1 MSDWAAM
8 TAAGIVSDTLWIQEW
23 GSALRERH
31 DLQELSIDNA
41 LLRRDAAEIAA
52 RYNQLVA
59 DFNNLRHRAIEEM
72 DRRGAAIAALEAE
85 NERLRQGHKEK
96 DIHIAFLRGTL
107 DDIRRNRSRNSPS

>member
-23 GSALRERH
+23 GRALRERH
-31 DLQELSIDNA
+31 DLQELSVDNA

-85 NERLRQGHKEK
+85 NERLRQENTEK
-96 DIHIAFLRGTL
+96 DTHIAFLDETL
-107 DDIRRNRSRNSPS
+107 DDIRRNRYRNSPS

>member
-8 TAAGIVSDTLWIQEW
+8 TAAGIVSDTLWIQEC
-23 GSALRERH
+23 GRALRERQ
-31 DLQELSIDNA
+31 DLQELSVDNA

-72 DRRGAAIAALEAE
+72 DRRGAALAALEAE
-85 NERLRQGHKEK
+85 CARLRQENKEK
-96 DIHIAFLRGTL
+96 DIHIAFLHATL
-107 DDIRRNRSRNSPS
+107 DDIRDNRFRNSPS

>member
-23 GSALRERH
+23 GRALRERH
-31 DLQELSIDNA
+31 DLQELSVDNA

-59 DFNNLRHRAIEEM
+59 DFNNLRRRAIEEM
-72 DRRGAAIAALEAE
+72 DRRGAVIAALEAE
-85 NERLRQGHKEK
+85 NERLRQENTEK
-96 DIHIAFLRGTL
+96 TRRIAFLDDTL
-107 DDIRRNRSRNSPS
+107 DDIRRNRYRNSPS